1 MLATWMDFEMII
13 LSEENQKEKGKSVW
27 FTYKYNL
34 KKMIPEIYLKNRNK
48 LTVIEHKLM
57 VTKEEKGEG

>member
-13 LSEENQKEKGKSVW
+13 LSEESQKEKGKTVW

-34 KKMIPEIYLKNRNK
+34 KKNDTKNLSK
-48 LTVIEHKLM
+48 KQ
-57 VTKEEKGEG
+57 K